1 MESAE
6 PAVRRS
12 GDMELSAF
20 DLVILQYLVQK
31 IRENPIPTVVKEKL
45 VGWGRRAHDNVASL
59 FGLGLPRSLEQVG
72 DAVKVLAPT
81 RKCQYCGV
89 RPGRIVTLG
98 KDDFVSHRRACKPP
112 SLP

>member
-31 IRENPIPTVVKEKL
+31 IRENPIPAVIKEKL
-45 VGWGRRAHDNVASL
+45 VCWGRWAHDNVAAL
-59 FGLGLPRSLEQVG
+59 FGFGLPRSFEQEPWVISSHFK
-72 DAVKVLAPT
+72 KVADNTPWK
-81 RKCQYCGV
+81 RE
-89 RPGRIVTLG
+89 
-98 KDDFVSHRRACKPP
+98 AC
-112 SLP
+112 SAR